1 MPGRKLL
8 CGSRV
13 FKESGALKVVL
24 PDNLIE
30 SLKLKEN
37 DWIMW
42 REFYVSRKGDI
53 VLKAEV
59 IRHNT

>member
-1 MPGRKLL
+1 MPKSELL

-13 FKESGALKVVL
+13 FEERGALKVIL

-30 SLKLKEN
+30 SLKLKED

-42 REFYVSRKGDI
+42 REFYVSRKGGI

-59 IRHNT
+59 IRS